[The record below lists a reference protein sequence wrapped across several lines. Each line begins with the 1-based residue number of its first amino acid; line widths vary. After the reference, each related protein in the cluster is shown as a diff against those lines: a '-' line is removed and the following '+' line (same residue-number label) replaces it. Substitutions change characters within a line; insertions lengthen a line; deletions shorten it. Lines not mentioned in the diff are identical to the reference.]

1 LAKLFTFRSG
11 FVIMSSTKI
20 GIAVGIII
28 AIIGVVAVIS
38 SSDTNS
44 EETMIIH
51 HHTELYH

>member
-1 LAKLFTFRSG
+1 LAKLFTFSGG
-11 FVIMSSTKI
+11 FVIISSTKI

-28 AIIGVVAVIS
+28 VIIGVVAVIS